1 MPSDSKLGKANRAK
15 MKDDN
20 YRLRQSEFWF
30 SVFSFPIDY
39 AEREQPGQ
47 SQQMAEQKSVLNLE
61 IIKQSLVVILSS
73 ETSIQKIPSH
83 TIPLLQATIIEHL
96 QFISYDKRNK
106 AIGKALLEHDKTPNT
121 AVSILER
128 MYCLKTMVKI
138 NNILKRLAPNG
149 IIPFKQSLHL
159 TAHILRSYRITA
171 THLICRRLYS
181 SAKTISLKGGLYHK
195 K

>member
-1 MPSDSKLGKANRAK
+1 MQST
-15 MKDDN
+15 
-20 YRLRQSEFWF
+20 RQH
-30 SVFSFPIDY
+30 
-39 AEREQPGQ
+39 EQ
-47 SQQMAEQKSVLNLE
+47 QKSVLNLE
-61 IIKQSLVVILSS
+61 IIKHCLIVILSS

-138 NNILKRLAPNG
+138 NNILKRLAPYG
-149 IIPFKQSLHL
+149 IILL
-159 TAHILRSYRITA
+159 
-171 THLICRRLYS
+171 
-181 SAKTISLKGGLYHK
+181 
-195 K
+195 